1 MVACATWRRL
11 RFGCELHWS
20 GAQRPVPGRGVTT
33 ETPAAGF
40 GLVEAAGVEPA
51 SEAASSGI
59 STSVSR
65 ILVLAWRLLPTG
77 SASASH
83 GRCPA
88 PGPRRPRG
96 GDPVFCDTAPR
107 SAGL

>member
-77 SASASH
+77 SASASP
-83 GRCPA
+83 GECPGS
-88 PGPRRPRG
+88 GPRRPWTSH
-96 GDPVFCDTAPR
+96 PVYLIPLPSPPD
-107 SAGL
+107 